1 MSDFVELNTAYDQQT
16 VEVFRRALASD
27 STCVDV
33 GCHAGAILREMLQY
47 APDGILYAFEPI
59 PSFYQYLEATFPSV
73 RLYNLALADTV
84 GESTF
89 QHVTS
94 NPGYSGLKQRRYDR
108 PDETIEEIVVKTDR
122 LDNIVPENVAVAL
135 IKIDVE
141 GAELNVMRGA
151 ERTLR
156 RCRPI
161 VVFEHGL
168 GGADRYGASPE
179 LVYDLLSDCGLEVS
193 LMADW
198 LNGGPVLGRQG
209 LVDQYYGGPNFYFMA
224 HRPA

>member
-1 MSDFVELNTAYDQQT
+1 MTDFVTLNTAYDKQT
-16 VEVFRRALASD
+16 VEVFRRALTRD

-33 GCHAGAILREMLQY
+33 GCHAGTILREMLHC
-47 APDGILYAFEPI
+47 APDGSHYAFEPL

-73 RLYNLALADTV
+73 QLYNLALSDTA

-94 NPGYSGLKQRRYDR
+94 NPGYSGLRQRRYDR
-108 PDETIEEIVVKTDR
+108 PDETIEQIVVRTDR
-122 LDNIVPENVAVAL
+122 LDNIVPESVDVSL

-161 VVFEHGL
+161 IVFEHGL

-198 LNGGPVLGRQG
+198 LCGGPVLGREG
-209 LVDQYYGGPNFYFMA
+209 LVAQYNGGPNFYFMA
-224 HRPA
+224 HRVT